1 MAEAARLPPRAGHA
15 GRPMTSGAVLVTGGA
30 GYIGSHVVLA
40 LLEAGYPVVVIDDL
54 STGRRDAV
62 APAASFVEA
71 DIGDVQL
78 VAETIRSHGVTAIM
92 HFAGAIVVPES
103 VADPLKYYLQ
113 NTCKSRGLIQTC
125 VETGVRRFVFSST
138 AAVYGNVG
146 DGPVPETAPTLP
158 ESPYGTSKLMTEW
171 MLRDAAAAHDLAYA
185 ALRYFNVAG
194 ADPKGRCGQST
205 PGATHLIKVACEVAA
220 GQRPSME
227 IYGEDYDTPDGTCV
241 RDYIHVTDLA
251 DAHLAALGDLEARG
265 RNLILNCGY
274 GRGYSVKQ
282 VLGAVQQVAGFRLA
296 VRSGPRR
303 PGDVAE
309 IVSDASQIGRQL
321 GWRAR
326 HDDLNGI
333 VRDALAWQRKLAERS

>member
-1 MAEAARLPPRAGHA
+1 
-15 GRPMTSGAVLVTGGA
+15 MTKDTVVVTGGA

-40 LLEAGYPVVVIDDL
+40 LLEAGYPVAVIDDL

-62 APAASFVEA
+62 VPAVSFVEG
-71 DIGDVQL
+71 DIGDARL
-78 VAETIRSHGVTAIM
+78 VAETIRSHSIAAVM
-92 HFAGAIVVPES
+92 HFAGSIVVPES

-125 VETGVRRFVFSST
+125 IETQVRRFVFSST
-138 AAVYGNVG
+138 AAVYGIVG
-146 DGPVPETAPTLP
+146 DGPVPETAPTMP
-158 ESPYGTSKLMTEW
+158 ASPYGTSKLMTEW
-171 MLRDAAAAHDLAYA
+171 ILRDASMAHDLAYA

-194 ADPKGRCGQST
+194 ADPKGRTGQST

-227 IYGEDYDTPDGTCV
+227 IFGDDYDTPDGTCV

-251 DAHLAALGDLEARG
+251 DAHLAALRDLETQG
-265 RNLILNCGY
+265 RNLTLNCGY

-282 VLGAVQQVAGFRLA
+282 VLEAVEQVAGFPLA

-303 PGDVAE
+303 QGDVAE
-309 IVSDASQIGRQL
+309 IVADASQIGRQL
-321 GWRAR
+321 GWQAR
-326 HDDLNGI
+326 HDDLHGI
-333 VRDALAWQRKLAERS
+333 VRDALAWERKLANSP